1 MINLGLQPNVI
12 LTTGLPTGLSTKMVL
27 GIVLHF
33 RSYWSM
39 RQFIDYISFLTF
51 ISPSQN
57 HAKPT
62 HPDSMIPGF
71 KMPKQLLWPLKDLPL
86 HPVPPSTHPWAWC
99 LQVAPKRLHHKEKF
113 NRLFAGPFYSSS
125 SWEKGN
131 EILTNTSPHGDQIH
145 SLLSSLPGSQLHSLH
160 CSFIPHYP
168 VLEFSFLKKTNKG
181 ILPSSHGNFLLS
193 FLEYFLCTKQ
203 KCVTTL

>member
-1 MINLGLQPNVI
+1 MSYWQLVCLLVFPQKWCWALFYIFALTGQCVNS
-12 LTTGLPTGLSTKMVL
+12 LTTFLSWHLSPLLKIKL
-27 GIVLHF
+27 
-33 RSYWSM
+33 S
-39 RQFIDYISFLTF
+39 QLTLIAWF
-51 ISPSQN
+51 QGSRCQ
-57 HAKPT
+57 
-62 HPDSMIPGF
+62 
-71 KMPKQLLWPLKDLPL
+71 KQLLWPLKDLSL

-113 NRLFAGPFYSSS
+113 NKLFAGPFYSSS